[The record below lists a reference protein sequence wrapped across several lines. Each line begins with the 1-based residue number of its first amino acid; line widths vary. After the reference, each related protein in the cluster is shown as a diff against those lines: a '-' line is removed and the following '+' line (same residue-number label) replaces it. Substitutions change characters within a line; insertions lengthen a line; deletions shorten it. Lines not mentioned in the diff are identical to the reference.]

1 MERTEK
7 FRNEVIAHNLRNSA
21 KSFSLDD
28 MHAYNC
34 PHTFEELYYLVSYIE
49 RMTNVLVAN
58 FDREATEVT
67 LLPFQAFKK
76 ERNYPHARTSK
87 EMEKSLSK
95 VDELISEN
103 IWAIPRHD
111 MMTAMLNKKNDK
123 I

>member
-1 MERTEK
+1 
-7 FRNEVIAHNLRNSA
+7 
-21 KSFSLDD
+21 
-28 MHAYNC
+28 
-34 PHTFEELYYLVSYIE
+34 
-49 RMTNVLVAN
+49 MTNVLVAN